1 MVGGCSSGIRRG
13 NWVGAKWAPLGFGET
28 QQFDEGPAADLAR
41 IGALWTSV
49 VHDIAGAILAELA
62 LTKID
67 HAMEVLGVL
76 AVEEEIARRGAIE
89 VAAYQVGVVT
99 PQSVGVG
106 ELGEGTRQV
115 RRIVGAFINAEERG
129 SQRCIW
135 VLILGNGADRGHDRQ

>member
-1 MVGGCSSGIRRG
+1 MGKTLEGRQHEQRAFPYGSWSEDVPAEYAEEIG
-13 NWVGAKWAPLGFGET
+13 VGAKWAPLGFGET

-41 IGALWTSV
+41 IGALRTSV

-106 ELGEGTRQV
+106 ELEKAR
-115 RRIVGAFINAEERG
+115 
-129 SQRCIW
+129 
-135 VLILGNGADRGHDRQ
+135 DRSDA